1 MIFQSVISAPNQYEE
16 HYRNIVAPTRFK
28 IGQGMEYATFFDTP
42 ERLFQF
48 VRDVNQKGLKQQ

>member
-1 MIFQSVISAPNQYEE
+1 MIFQSVIFAPNQYEE
-16 HYRNIVAPTRFK
+16 HYRNIVAPTFK
-28 IGQGMEYATFFDTP
+28 IGQSMEYATFFDTP